1 MEEQAVSPKF
11 KVLPGLSFGRGNHSI
26 KLDLFFD
33 LQCPYSKNSWDVIGQ
48 SVLHD
53 WCNQLDVYFHAI
65 CLTHHRQSWD
75 LARTLFAVKSFDSS
89 KASDFLN
96 LVYGDHEQFYNANW
110 KDKGQDTLLRALAGL
125 SGELIGISSKDV
137 LERIESD
144 AVYSDAKKSIHYAA
158 IKQIWSTPTFVINDV
173 TTLELDSSST
183 LQDWK
188 NMISE
193 LTD

>member
-1 MEEQAVSPKF
+1 
-11 KVLPGLSFGRGNHSI
+11 
-26 KLDLFFD
+26 
-33 LQCPYSKNSWDVIGQ
+33 VIGQ

-110 KDKGQDTLLRALAGL
+110 KDKGQDALLTALADL
-125 SGELIGISSKDV
+125 SGELLGISSKEV

-173 TTLELDSSST
+173 AISELDSSST
-183 LQDWK
+183 QQDWK
-188 NMISE
+188 NMIGE